1 MNNLSPELVKTLK
14 DRWQEVETIHGKTEG
29 DIPTDL
35 ARWYA
40 SETTRIGRLLA
51 EAGWLSAGYNN
62 RDEPN
67 VMQWRYDPEYAQI
80 LLSPLLDD

>member
-1 MNNLSPELVKTLK
+1 MSPELVKALQ
-14 DRWQEVETIHGKTEG
+14 DRWQEVESIHGKTEG
-29 DIPTDL
+29 YIPSDL

-40 SETTRIGRLLA
+40 SETTRICRLLV
-51 EAGWLSAGYNN
+51 EAGWLPAGYNN
-62 RDEPN
+62 PSEPS